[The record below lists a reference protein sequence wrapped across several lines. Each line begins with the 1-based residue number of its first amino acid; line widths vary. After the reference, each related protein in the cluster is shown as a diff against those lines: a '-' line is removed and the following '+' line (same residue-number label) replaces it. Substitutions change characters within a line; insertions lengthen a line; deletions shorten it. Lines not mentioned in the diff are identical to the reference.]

1 MGEDEK
7 VPKFMSGLN
16 VDGDAT
22 LSARVYRVET
32 NREAQEVIRQAK
44 RDYADEYNVEYSQ
57 LVGRLLDSSE
67 YEKVVLVV
75 KENWNNE

>member
-1 MGEDEK
+1 MGEDEE
-7 VPKFMSGLN
+7 VPKFMSGMDI
-16 VDGDAT
+16 DGDAT

-57 LVGRLLDSSE
+57 LVGRLLDSDM

-75 KENWNNE
+75 KASWKNE

>member
-1 MGEDEK
+1 MGEDEE
-7 VPKFMSGLN
+7 VPKFMSGMDI
-16 VDGDAT
+16 DGDAT

-57 LVGRLLDSSE
+57 LVGRLLDSE
-67 YEKVVLVV
+67 MYKKVVLVV
-75 KENWNNE
+75 KASWKNE

>member
-1 MGEDEK
+1 MGEDEE
-7 VPKFMSGLN
+7 VPKFISEME

-57 LVGRLLDSSE
+57 LVGRLLDSE
-67 YEKVVLVV
+67 MYEKVVLVV
-75 KENWNNE
+75 KASWNNE

>member
-1 MGEDEK
+1 MGEDEE
-7 VPKFMSGLN
+7 VPKFMSGMN
-16 VDGDAT
+16 IDGDAT

-57 LVGRLLDSSE
+57 LIGRLLDSE
-67 YEKVVLVV
+67 MYEKVVLVV
-75 KENWNNE
+75 KASWKNE